1 MRVKIWLRAL
11 RAPFFQASIIPVV
24 LGTSVA
30 WYKTGVFYPGYFLV
44 ALLGAVSLHAGA
56 NLTNDYFDHKTGAD
70 DLNQQPTPFSG
81 GSRVIQQ
88 GLITPQ
94 AIYRASLLFL
104 GLGSLA
110 GMYLVWTRGW
120 PILVIGLIG
129 VLSAYY
135 YTSGPLKIGY
145 RGFGELLVGLNFGPL
160 MVLGAYFVQAAKFSM
175 DAFAASLPVGLLIAA
190 ILYINEFPDY
200 NADKAAGKKTLIVKI
215 GPEKAVKGYY
225 FLLTLAYLFIVAGS
239 LTGMIP
245 WAGLL
250 CLGTLPLAY
259 KSIKMTR
266 KNYADTKAITPAMA
280 NTVGLHLAMGLLL
293 SAAYLVTPIVR
304 L

>member
-56 NLTNDYFDHKTGAD
+56 NLANDYFDHKTGAD
-70 DLNQQPTPFSG
+70 ELNQQPTPFSG

-94 AIYRASLLFL
+94 TIYRASLLFI

-160 MVLGAYFVQAAKFSM
+160 MVLGAYFVQAANFSM

-225 FLLTLAYLFIVAGS
+225 FLLTLAYLSIVAGS

-250 CLGTLPLAY
+250 CLATLPLAY